1 MHAGAPD
8 LERAATGLAS
18 RLPEQLATF
27 ARLAYNY
34 RWAWTPGGDE
44 LFAAIDPHRWE
55 LCGRNPVRL
64 LQEVSA
70 DALAAPAPGAPLAAR
85 APGAAGARPL
95 ARAGGVLAAVRDAL
109 DRSPAPG
116 PVTPE
121 RPAAFFCAEY

>member
-1 MHAGAPD
+1 MDAGATD
-8 LERAATGLAS
+8 RDRAASGLAS
-18 RLPEQLATF
+18 RLPEPLAPF

-70 DALAAPAPGAPLAAR
+70 DALAAAAADSRLIAR
-85 APGAAGARPL
+85 ADEVL
-95 ARAGGVLAAVRDAL
+95 GVVRDDL
-109 DRSPAPG
+109 DRPPEQG

-121 RPAAFFCAEY
+121 RPAAFFCAE